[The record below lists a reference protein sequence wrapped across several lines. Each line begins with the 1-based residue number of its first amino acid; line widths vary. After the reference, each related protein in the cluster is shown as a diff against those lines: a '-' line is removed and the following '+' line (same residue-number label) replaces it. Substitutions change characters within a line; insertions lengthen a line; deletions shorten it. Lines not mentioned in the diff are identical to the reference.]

1 MIDKDLR
8 INLPPS
14 GVLAQSALKRTAAQK
29 QWRFKSLRDDVKVRV
44 IFLVTEEA
52 FLSFTATVINHL
64 TD

>member
-1 MIDKDLR
+1 MIDKNLR

-14 GVLAQSALKRTAAQK
+14 GVPALKRTAAQR
-29 QWRFKSLRDDVKVRV
+29 QWRFKSLRDDVKVKV
-44 IFLVTEEA
+44 LFLVSEEA